1 MPIRKEKL
9 DALNQ
14 RMNELGVFEEDLI
27 EKFILGSGKGGQKVN
42 KSASCVY
49 LKHIPTKIEVKCQE
63 NRSREMN
70 RFLARRK
77 ICEHVASKIQL
88 EKTEKQ
94 EKIEKIRR
102 QKKKRSKRAKEKI
115 LQEKKKRSE
124 IKSHRSSPKQD
135 DSTM

>member
-1 MPIRKEKL
+1 MPVRKEKI
-9 DALNQ
+9 DALDQ
-14 RMNELGVFEEDLI
+14 RMKDLGIREDELI

-49 LKHIPTKIEVKCQE
+49 LKHIPTQIEVKCQE

-77 ICEHVASKIQL
+77 LCEQVASKKKL

-94 EKIEKIRR
+94 QKIEKIRR
-102 QKKKRSKRAKEKI
+102 QKKKRSRRAKETM
-115 LQEKKKRSE
+115 LLGKKKRAE
-124 IKSHRSSPKQD
+124 IKSHRFSPKQED
-135 DSTM
+135 H

>member
-1 MPIRKEKL
+1 MTIRKEKL
-9 DALNQ
+9 EALNQ
-14 RMNELGVFEEDLI
+14 RMEELGIREDDLI

-49 LKHIPTKIEVKCQE
+49 LKHIPTKIEVKCQQ

-77 ICEHVASKIQL
+77 LCEQVASKIHL
-88 EKTEKQ
+88 EKTAKQ
-94 EKIEKIRR
+94 QMIEKIRR
-102 QKKKRSKRAKEKI
+102 QKKKRSRRSKEKM

-124 IKSHRSSPKQD
+124 LKSHRSSPKQED
-135 DSTM
+135 H